1 MWNGLGI
8 VNIWMGP
15 IDKEDVQRGWIN
27 RLMCQRIMHKL
38 KLLDLSKYDGCILT
52 GLKVSAQSSKSTQW
66 PP

>member
-15 IDKEDVQRGWIN
+15 IDKEDTKGLDQPTDVSTN
-27 RLMCQRIMHKL
+27 LMHKL

-52 GLKVSAQSSKSTQW
+52 GLKVLAQSSKSTQ
-66 PP
+66 